1 MIEFV
6 TVSATLYTF
15 ATIIGF
21 STGGMLS
28 DHYGKRKTVFAF
40 NFFAFICWII
50 SSNATTKWLLFIS
63 YSLQGLFGSIAYNS
77 VGKININLSSLLTV
91 N

>member
-1 MIEFV
+1 M
-6 TVSATLYTF
+6 YTF

-21 STGGMLS
+21 SIGGMLS

-50 SSNATTKWLLFIS
+50 SSNAATKWLLFIS
-63 YSLQGLFGSIAYNS
+63 YSLQGLFGSIAYNC
-77 VGKININLSSLLTV
+77 VGEINITLSTLLTV
-91 N
+91 KLE